1 MTDHD
6 RISEACAKGLDRL
19 NADNGVLAY
28 VPGGCIAAATN
39 SLGPAPLG
47 AEPRFVDTVIP
58 GAKPRRVRIYLRV
71 NKPPKRPKG
80 CQPYWCAYRAEWLP
94 DDETVRNSA

>member
-1 MTDHD
+1 MDELMT
-6 RISEACAKGLDRL
+6 ERL
-19 NADNGVLAY
+19 KLPFKA
-28 VPGGCIAAATN
+28 
-39 SLGPAPLG
+39 
-47 AEPRFVDTVIP
+47 R
-58 GAKPRRVRIYLRV
+58 PRRVRIYLRV